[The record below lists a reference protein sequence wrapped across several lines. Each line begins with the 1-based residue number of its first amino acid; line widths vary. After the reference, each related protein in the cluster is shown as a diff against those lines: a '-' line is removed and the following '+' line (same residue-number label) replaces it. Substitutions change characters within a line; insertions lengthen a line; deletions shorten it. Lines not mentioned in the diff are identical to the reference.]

1 MAYGIKGLVAKLKE
15 KGLEVAEDAAL
26 ATYEAVKE
34 WALEE
39 AAKGEH
45 GLVDVAVTAAVP
57 QIDPLI
63 KKQIDKIDGAE
74 NI

>member
-1 MAYGIKGLVAKLKE
+1 MAYGIKGLVSKLKE

-26 ATYEAVKE
+26 NVYEGVKE

-45 GLVDVAVTAAVP
+45 GLIDVAVTAAVP

-63 KKQIDKIDGAE
+63 KKQIDKIDGE
-74 NI
+74 IGN